1 MKRLVLSI
9 DGSVLVPELSP
20 QQLEAYADVITTLAE
35 AHDICVVTGGGAP
48 AHEYIDMG
56 RAIGA
61 NRIELN
67 QIGIDVTRL
76 NARLLIAA
84 IGGEAA
90 LAPAREYE
98 TAESALRRGDIVV
111 MGGTAPTQTI
121 DAVSAVLAEYVDA
134 DQLIYATSSP
144 GVFSADPNICPDA
157 EPFDE
162 LTPSQLVS
170 LILDTTAKSSVP
182 IDLHAAKMLQRA
194 QCETIVLNGG
204 NPERILTAVRTGEFE
219 GTKINPN
226 QTNDLSRET

>member
-1 MKRLVLSI
+1 MRLVLSI
-9 DGSVLVPELSP
+9 GGSVLVPELSP

-48 AHEYIDMG
+48 AREYIDVG

-61 NRIELN
+61 NEIELD
-67 QIGIDVTRL
+67 QIGIGVTRL

-84 IGGEAA
+84 IGDEGV

-111 MGGTAPTQTI
+111 MGGTAPGQTT

-134 DQLIYATSSP
+134 DRLIYATSTP
-144 GVFSADPNICPDA
+144 GVFRADPNTCPDA

-194 QCETIVLNGG
+194 QCETIVLDGG
-204 NPERILTAVRTGEFE
+204 DSERILTAVRTGEFE
-219 GTKINPN
+219 GTKINPD
-226 QTNDLSRET
+226 QTNDLFRET